1 MSGLFITSTQLL
13 LCEVGMNDGSLFSEC
28 YKYLQHRQYLMSVG
42 KVYGKALKMSVVTLI
57 NYSLVVKGEVFR
69 PGVSNIKLRG

>member
-1 MSGLFITSTQLL
+1 MGTWKVPQNLWASDENKGQWESARKRSSMSGLFITSTQLL

-42 KVYGKALKMSVVTLI
+42 KV
-57 NYSLVVKGEVFR
+57 
-69 PGVSNIKLRG
+69 

>member
-1 MSGLFITSTQLL
+1 
-13 LCEVGMNDGSLFSEC
+13 
-28 YKYLQHRQYLMSVG
+28 
-42 KVYGKALKMSVVTLI
+42 MSVVTLI